1 VAYRSCVHLGS
12 LPGSSASHLYLYN
25 MNTIMSLLVLGTL
38 LLFFFVTGSTLA
50 RRTEFRFSDYRRFG
64 VYPGVVGGLIGGA
77 TGLVFAVCA
86 LGSWW
91 GIVLDAVLL
100 GLVVGAFLDCLVRLV
115 VALTRNDSR

>member
-1 VAYRSCVHLGS
+1 
-12 LPGSSASHLYLYN
+12 

-50 RRTEFRFSDYRRFG
+50 RRTGFRFSDHRRFG
-64 VYPGVVGGLIGGA
+64 ADPGVVGGLFGGA

-91 GIVLDAVLL
+91 GLVLDAVLL
-100 GLVVGAFLDCLVRLV
+100 GLVVGALLDCLVRLV